1 MIVRGYVP
9 PVNPSGYAN
18 PHVGDLQLA
27 NVQQE
32 KAMQDFAQYLA
43 GFRGLGQPLSRVKA
57 AVVQTQTYQILL
69 QPSEAGSSSSS
80 GLCFSIVLP

>member
-1 MIVRGYVP
+1 MIVKGYVP
-9 PVNPSGYAN
+9 PVNPSVCAKH
-18 PHVGDLQLA
+18 HVGDLQLA
-27 NVQQE
+27 NTQQD
-32 KAMQDFAQYLA
+32 KAMQDFVRYLA

-69 QPSEAGSSSSS
+69 QPSEAGSSSSP